1 MIEYAYLKELDIRK
15 NERTGKMKNAEKRSK
30 MCQKK
35 IINKREKHNERRNKE
50 AIFKKRN

>member
-30 MCQKK
+30 MCQQ
-35 IINKREKHNERRNKE
+35 RNRKCE
-50 AIFKKRN
+50 